1 MPFRRVTVVA
11 CSVMLFLVGT
21 AFGQINAQISSV
33 PDPVSAPL
41 VLTFQDAIAR
51 ARKNLPQ
58 FLSAK
63 TDFGL
68 AHEDKVQ
75 ARAALF
81 PSVTY
86 SSQFLYTEPNGT
98 PSGVFIANNAVHEYV
113 SQGHAHEA
121 INLGG
126 SEVQRTSFPG
136 LRLRLRQTPFAHP
149 AVELNFLLAR
159 IHRSFGCILR
169 QSKS

>member
-1 MPFRRVTVVA
+1 
-11 CSVMLFLVGT
+11 
-21 AFGQINAQISSV
+21 
-33 PDPVSAPL
+33 
-41 VLTFQDAIAR
+41 
-51 ARKNLPQ
+51 LPQ

-75 ARAALF
+75 ARAVLL

-126 SEVQRTSFPG
+126 GEVHDLRRTRAAEAAARAKLEVASRG
-136 LRLRLRQTPFAHP
+136 LTVTVAQK
-149 AVELNFLLAR
+149 FLWTRGRAT
-159 IHRSFGCILR
+159 
-169 QSKS
+169 